1 MQESQDPVEAF
12 HQLSLK
18 LRASR
23 EPHVIATVIEVFGSS
38 SARVGSKAIF
48 DGAGKNLVGWVGEGC
63 AEQHVAEQSIAVLS
77 ENRAR
82 IIEADLDDEL
92 YGLGVACG
100 GKMNLFLEPVL
111 PSEVVELETSFLRE
125 AVFLGKRYGWTVNA
139 HPVSVSV
146 SVSVSETATL
156 KSLMIQ
162 MVKAIAKKRGLTG
175 KSLRDLKNV
184 PITYLNTLKPSSSKR
199 VIVVG
204 STRITDSLTEHF
216 QMLGFE
222 VHCVGPLLTPY
233 GQETGPKIQFQS
245 GDRVII
251 ASHTSQDTA
260 IVAKALKADIA
271 YVAMVGSRKRAL
283 EVMKI
288 LNLEEGARFSRPLY
302 VPAGFEIDAKN
313 PEEVALSIVA
323 ECVSV
328 T

>member
-48 DGAGKNLVGWVGEGC
+48 DGAGKNLVGWVGGGC
-63 AEQHVAEQSIAVLS
+63 AEQHVAEQSIAALT

-111 PSEVVELETSFLRE
+111 PSEVIELKTSFPRE

-139 HPVSVSV
+139 HQEPM
-146 SVSVSETATL
+146 SETANL
-156 KSLMIQ
+156 KSLMTQ
-162 MVKAIAKKRGLTG
+162 MVKAIAKKRGLPG
-175 KSLRDLKNV
+175 RSLRDLKNV
-184 PITYLNTLKPSSSKR
+184 PVTYLNTFQASSSKR
-199 VIVVG
+199 VIIVG
-204 STRITDSLTEHF
+204 SNRITEALTEHF

-222 VHCVGPLLTPY
+222 VHGVGPLLTPY
-233 GQETGPKIQFQS
+233 GQETGPEIQFQS